1 MTLNRDN
8 NKVTI
13 LSSFIVQLK
22 TGWFHG
28 AEVER
33 WSLTGELSLSCA
45 RPTADGLPL
54 MWVNRPL

>member
-45 RPTADGLPL
+45 RRLDQQLTGNHLCG
-54 MWVNRPL
+54 